1 MLVRINFCLS
11 RLFDDLQPPDTPKKH
26 LLARL
31 LPRSLKALKGRREVQ
46 NVLAPLYNLQYTPGA
61 KVISRPPLL
70 TAIIRPFIIYQRID
84 VISRVMFPVSFG
96 CLNIIYW

>member
-1 MLVRINFCLS
+1 M
-11 RLFDDLQPPDTPKKH
+11 
-26 LLARL
+26 
-31 LPRSLKALKGRREVQ
+31 RSSQVQ

-61 KVISRPPLL
+61 KVEAGGDRDEIYLLPL
-70 TAIIRPFIIYQRID
+70 QRID